1 MNTAIAI
8 EKKIAATK
16 IYTLEEYLLKEER
29 SVSKNEFYN
38 GQIIPMP
45 GAKYIHNQ
53 IASNMVRFLGNLTEN
68 LDNTY
73 CVLNSDQKIYIAA
86 ANTALYPDAIVIY
99 EKPEFW
105 QGRTDLITNPM
116 VIVEVLSRS
125 TRRYDQK
132 DKFALY
138 QLLPSFKEYITIEQ
152 HKPHVES
159 WFRQDEETWKINRS
173 TELIQSIPIRSLGV
187 ELMLSDIYKRIE
199 FDKKI

>member
-1 MNTAIAI
+1 MDTAIAI

-45 GAKYIHNQ
+45 GAKYNHNK
-53 IASNMVRFLGNLTEN
+53 IALNTIIAIDKAISNLE
-68 LDNTY
+68 TY
-73 CVLNSDQKIYIAA
+73 FEVINSDQKIYIAA
-86 ANTALYPDAIVIY
+86 ANTALYPDAIVIC
-99 EKPEFW
+99 EKPEFC

-187 ELMLSDIYKRIE
+187 ELLLSDIYKRIE
-199 FDKKI
+199 FEKKV